1 MVAHAILF
9 VLSCTGSFDR
19 ISTNLGFH
27 FNKTLVIVFNMIAR
41 VICNIQIICSQL
53 LRHGVGLST
62 GTDSELITQL
72 LTHTPDCGEPNGAN
86 WVGR

>member
-1 MVAHAILF
+1 MVHIKAWFSLQNVSTFLNVKARFCPQYGIEI
-9 VLSCTGSFDR
+9 
-19 ISTNLGFH
+19 ISSL
-27 FNKTLVIVFNMIAR
+27 
-41 VICNIQIICSQL
+41 SQL